1 LRRAHLRSL
10 SSGWCFAALI
20 AATAVYYL
28 FLLSNGT
35 FRIFAPEMLDKAFDS
50 ILLHLLR
57 GSSRSIARRSIS
69 RRLRATARP
78 TPISGIVPALLWLP
92 ALRFVE
98 IARAS
103 LARLSCLTAVVLYV
117 AIQLRMLVI
126 AHESL
131 PPRSRMHSLLGV
143 MVAATALS
151 GPQLYM
157 LGSAAIYHEPILW
170 SAVMA
175 ATFNLVVARVA
186 FQGGR
191 LATRHLVWLAI
202 LAGLAINTRASIG
215 GALYLGTI
223 LLICQ
228 AVWKRYSSSH
238 DERLS
243 MTSAGCAHDNINGTA
258 ADPCIALPIAVLLS
272 FVIIAATVN
281 FERWGN
287 PFRFVDYQYYD
298 FSNLHRQN
306 DFAVIRDFGEVSLGR
321 AWIGA
326 FYYATGIPYALKA
339 VPPFAEFLHSRY
351 QAIEAPPIT
360 PVLTNPLTILLG
372 TVGLYRLWS
381 NPPVSTEGTT
391 LLRLVLIGHAA
402 AVLVIFGAMY
412 FGSSISLRFGA
423 LHELGGSHRLP
434 GGLHRGGRDLQ
445 DPAQTAAHRLGGAV
459 FARYLRQPLRSYD
472 PQGVEHRRPDIGP
485 PRSTAFCAFRPCS
498 L

>member
-1 LRRAHLRSL
+1 
-10 SSGWCFAALI
+10 
-20 AATAVYYL
+20 
-28 FLLSNGT
+28 
-35 FRIFAPEMLDKAFDS
+35 MLDKAFDS
-50 ILLHLLR
+50 MLVHLLR
-57 GSSRSIARRSIS
+57 GEFTVDREAIDFEAFTRNG
-69 RRLRATARP
+69 RAYAYF
-78 TPISGIVPALLWLP
+78 GIVPALLRLP
-92 ALRFVE
+92 ALPFVD

-131 PPRSRMHSLLGV
+131 PPRSRMHSLLAV
-143 MVAATALS
+143 MVAATVLS
-151 GPQLYM
+151 GPQLYI
-157 LGSAAIYHEPILW
+157 LGSASIYHEPILW

-186 FQGGR
+186 FQCGR

-223 LLICQ
+223 LLIVR
-228 AVWKRYSSSH
+228 AAWTRWSGSR

-243 MTSAGCAHDNINGTA
+243 MTSAGVAHGKINVG
-258 ADPCIALPIAVLLS
+258 DPRIALPIAVLLS

-298 FSNLHRQN
+298 FSNLHRRN
-306 DFAVIRDFGEVSLGR
+306 DFAVIRDFGEINLGR

-326 FYYATGIPYALKA
+326 FYYATGIPYVLKA

-381 NPPVSTEGTT
+381 NPPVSTEGAT

-402 AVLVIFGAMY
+402 AVLVIFGATY
-412 FGSSISLRFGA
+412 LALRYRFDLAPFTTLAALIGYRAVSIAAAETSETWRKRLRIALAGLCLLGIFGSHYVLLIHKVWSIAVPMSVRLA
-423 LHELGGSHRLP
+423 LLP
-434 GGLHRGGRDLQ
+434 FAPFAH
-445 DPAQTAAHRLGGAV
+445 AA
-459 FARYLRQPLRSYD
+459 F
-472 PQGVEHRRPDIGP
+472 EK
-485 PRSTAFCAFRPCS
+485 
-498 L
+498 